1 MLRIQ
6 SFALL
11 LVLSLLGGCAGL
23 SPTQQR
29 MLTGSALGAAA
40 GAGVSTVAG
49 GDPWVGAAL
58 GGVGGATTG
67 YVISKTRH

>member
-1 MLRIQ
+1 MLRVQ
-6 SFALL
+6 ALVLL
-11 LVLSLLGGCAGL
+11 LILSLLGGCAGL

-29 MLTGSALGAAA
+29 MLTGTALGGAA
-40 GAGVSTVAG
+40 GAGVAALAG
-49 GDPWVGAAL
+49 GAPWVGAVL